1 MLFTLT
7 DEQKLTLTL
16 APRTAGTST
25 NPDGKPVRVDGVPTW
40 TVTSGDVTVTP
51 SEDGL
56 RAVVLPGAANS
67 NSVIEVTAD
76 ADLGEGVT
84 PVTDTVDVAVVE
96 ASASALGLSGNVDQQ

>member
-25 NPDGKPVRVDGVPTW
+25 NPDGKPARVDGVPTW
-40 TVTSGDVTVTP
+40 TVVSGDVTLTAA
-51 SEDGL
+51 EDGL
-56 RAVVLPGAANS
+56 SAVVIPGAANT

-84 PVTDTVDVAVVE
+84 AITDTVDVAVVE
-96 ASASALGLSGNVDQQ
+96 ASASALGLSGNVEQQ